1 MQKSTIENKKMNEA
15 HQPLLQQHDVGGSA
29 FIRNPKFRAWNGAY
43 NYMAYQGEPDLETI
57 QSFMH
62 HYADQHLMEA
72 TGVFD
77 KKGKE
82 MYELDIVTYTV
93 SCGNGDASVYQ
104 DEKGRYVFHAIVLF
118 EKGAFIAKQIRR
130 DGQLT
135 FGFPLSVL
143 EKELIVGNFYQR
155 PEVCWLS

>member
-1 MQKSTIENKKMNEA
+1 MENKQKSSNEA
-15 HQPLLQQHDVGGSA
+15 HSEPLQQCSVSGSA

-72 TGVFD
+72 TGIFD

-93 SCGNGDASVYQ
+93 SCGNGNASVYQ
-104 DEKGRYVFHAIVLF
+104 DKKGRYVFHAIVLF
-118 EKGAFIAKQIRR
+118 ENGAFIAKQIRR
-130 DGQLT
+130 DGKLT
-135 FGFPLSVL
+135 YGFPLSVL
-143 EKELIVGNFYQR
+143 AKEIIVGNYYQR